1 MYIIFLL
8 PSFRDAR
15 VNRYS
20 SGSGMASP
28 FLTAIEPVLRQHFS
42 GDMSTPHAPFCKS
55 QLVLLGEKD
64 SCELRVIAMTIHH
77 GGQPR

>member
-1 MYIIFLL
+1 MAL
-8 PSFRDAR
+8 
-15 VNRYS
+15 
-20 SGSGMASP
+20 ASP
-28 FLTAIEPVLRQHFS
+28 FLTAIEPVFRQHFS